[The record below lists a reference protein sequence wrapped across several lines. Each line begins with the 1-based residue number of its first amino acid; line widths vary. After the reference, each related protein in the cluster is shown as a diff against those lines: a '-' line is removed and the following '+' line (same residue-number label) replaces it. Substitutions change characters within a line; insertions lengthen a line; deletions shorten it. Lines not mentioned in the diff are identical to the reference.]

1 MPAQAKNCDK
11 TLQENSQYY
20 KFYVNL
26 HLENTFVS
34 IMKYRLIVLTLLCL
48 GFACNAQNKIDKNG
62 LRQGHWIK
70 TDKDGSR
77 IFEGDFVDGKETGT
91 FNYYYPDGTLKI
103 RNTFTVPGRYCTHEA
118 YNQQGKLLASG
129 FYNQKNRD
137 GEWRFYN
144 DEGKVIKI
152 ASYKMGIKEGAHIIF
167 NSNGDTVEVANWKD
181 NHRDG
186 RWWKRIGEKGWI
198 TGRYEKGLMQGKLV
212 EYGNDG
218 KKVREGNYKD
228 GVKEGK
234 YQYFENGECT
244 VDESWQKGILA
255 DRKIL
260 LHTASGTKWQSVF
273 GIAYIVPKGTN
284 GTLVYLNDESK
295 LACTDSPDAINE
307 RVGHE
312 QFVMIDRKSRVMA
325 NTGSI
330 VGIKKDADGRDI
342 LDLSPKPPFTIFPDE
357 ECIKMIRSLQRVDQL
372 DEE

>member
-1 MPAQAKNCDK
+1 
-11 TLQENSQYY
+11 
-20 KFYVNL
+20 
-26 HLENTFVS
+26 
-34 IMKYRLIVLTLLCL
+34 
-48 GFACNAQNKIDKNG
+48 
-62 LRQGHWIK
+62 
-70 TDKDGSR
+70 
-77 IFEGDFVDGKETGT
+77 
-91 FNYYYPDGTLKI
+91 
-103 RNTFTVPGRYCTHEA
+103 
-118 YNQQGKLLASG
+118 
-129 FYNQKNRD
+129 
-137 GEWRFYN
+137 
-144 DEGKVIKI
+144 
-152 ASYKMGIKEGAHIIF
+152 MGIKEGAHIIF

-244 VDESWQKGILA
+244 VDENWQKGILA